1 MNNPLSARI
10 WRARALALALLA
22 GAIPAQV
29 MAAPGAKTKPATAP
43 ADAATSPATPA
54 FPPSQ
59 SAAIDAALR
68 ALPAQR
74 RADADARKQAEDL
87 LHQAQA
93 DETHA
98 DELAQQWQTLGQTAA
113 SADTD
118 AQKLEESLAADSG
131 EAMAK
136 WRAALPERAT
146 AEQLE
151 ALLDRERGAVT
162 DARAAVAALE
172 SELARQTTR
181 PAQMRDDLAAAHA
194 TLDSSQSALPATNKA
209 SPLAQAQRLRAQS
222 AQRLATIHIALLNLE
237 NRSYEPR
244 MRLLSAQLRE
254 RQRAALLAGQRAST
268 LENLL
273 LDRTGAQVRALQ
285 TRAAEERA
293 AVDPRARVLIE
304 AADANSALVAR
315 LADTVRDTSDLRTRK
330 QTWDRAAND
339 TAQALKNTED
349 RIRIG
354 GVNEAV
360 GLILLAEKR
369 KIQPLDRLQRQL
381 SDLQTRYAQTRI
393 GLIDVREQQ
402 GELGDLGDA
411 VDTALA
417 KLPNLPPDRIKALR
431 EGLFRLLATRAQV
444 LVQLGALQTKLAGA
458 QGEAEQELRGLVE
471 STAKLDALLD
481 SRLLWTP
488 SHAPVDAAWLTGLA
502 GDDSG
507 FFSATR
513 WSRAVRGAANTIASA
528 PLLAACALIALV
540 LLFWLHLHAP
550 SRLAAIAAP
559 MRRIRS
565 DGYRLTGMAL
575 LWTLLA
581 AARWPALLWFVAT
594 AFRGTSVSANNF
606 AADIAFSLTRL
617 AAPVFV
623 LAFLRALT
631 RENGL
636 AQFHF
641 RWPRPRRGAL
651 FAAVPW
657 LALTVLPAQF
667 LIVLMMLRGDAGAI
681 DGYARALLAAA
692 LLAMAALTWWLLA
705 PGRLWTARYTVLQEP
720 LRLRQLTRVVLCC
733 STILL
738 AALVL
743 RGYFV
748 TALSLSTHVLN
759 TLTVLLAANVVYDL
773 AARWLVLGE
782 RRLALQRME
791 QRKAADA
798 EAAAADSG
806 DVPPEA
812 PPEEITLASVSAQ
825 TRRLLRALVVVGSA
839 AALLWIWSDVAP
851 ALTLLGDVNV
861 WTSSDTIGGKVVA
874 LNVSLRDVLDA
885 VLVLALT
892 WIATRNLPGLIELS
906 LLRRL
911 HVDAPTRYA
920 ITSVTRYAIVFAGTI
935 AGLAMLGLHWSNLQ
949 WLAAGFSV
957 GLGFGL
963 QEIFA
968 NFVSGLM
975 VLFERP
981 IRIGDIV
988 SIGEVEGTVARIR
1001 TRATTIIDW
1010 DNKEVIVPNKS
1021 FITERLTNWS
1031 LSNTVTRVVLRIG
1044 AAYASDPRQV
1054 RELLIEIAR
1063 AEPLVVEE
1071 PPPSC
1076 WFVQISACTFDFDLR
1091 VFIADIGDRNRARDA
1106 LYTRIAEVFRENNIE
1121 MAFPQT
1127 DIWFRNAMPPAPGQP
1142 APSAEAQSASKRT

>member
-1 MNNPLSARI
+1 MTAQ
-10 WRARALALALLA
+10 
-22 GAIPAQV
+22 AI
-29 MAAPGAKTKPATAP
+29 AAPGTTAR
-43 ADAATSPATPA
+43 AATVPANAATTASTPA

-59 SAAIDAALR
+59 LGAIEAASR
-68 ALPAQR
+68 ALPSQR
-74 RADADARKQAEDL
+74 GLDADIRKQAEDL
-87 LHQAQA
+87 LRQAQA

-98 DELAQQWQTLGQTAA
+98 DELAQQWQTLSQTAA

-118 AQKLEESLAADSG
+118 AQKVEGSLASDSG

-162 DARAAVAALE
+162 DARAAVTALE

-181 PAQMRDDLAAAHA
+181 PAQLRDELAAAHA
-194 TLDSSQSALPATNKA
+194 ALDSSQATLSATSKSGPPALT
-209 SPLAQAQRLRAQS
+209 QAQRLRAQS
-222 AQRLATIHIALLNLE
+222 AQRLATIRIALLNLE

-254 RQRAALLAGQRAST
+254 RQRAVLLAGQRASA

-285 TRAAEERA
+285 TRATEERA
-293 AVDPRARVLIE
+293 ALDPHARVLVE
-304 AADANSALVAR
+304 TADTNAALVAR
-315 LADTVRDTSDLRTRK
+315 LAETVRESSDLRTRK

-354 GVNEAV
+354 GMNEAV
-360 GLILLAEKR
+360 GLVLLAEKR
-369 KIQPLDRLQRQL
+369 KLQPLDRLKRQL
-381 SDLQTRYAQTRI
+381 SELQTRYAQTRI

-402 GELGDLGDA
+402 GELGDLDGVA
-411 VDTALA
+411 NTTLA
-417 KLPNLPPDRIKALR
+417 KFPNLPPERIKTLR
-431 EGLFRLLATRAQV
+431 EGLLRLLATRAQV
-444 LVQLGALQTKLAGA
+444 LIQLGALQTKLAGA
-458 QGEAEQELRGLVE
+458 QGEAEQQLRGLVE
-471 STAKLDALLD
+471 STAKLDTLLN

-488 SHAPVDAAWLTGLA
+488 SHAPVDSAWLAGMV

-507 FFSATR
+507 FFSPAR
-513 WSRAVRGAANTIASA
+513 WSRALRGAGNAITAA
-528 PLLAACALIALV
+528 PLLAACALIALG
-540 LLFWLHLHAP
+540 LLFWLRRRAP
-550 SRLAAIAAP
+550 LRLAAIAVP

-565 DGYRLTGMAL
+565 DRYRLTGMAL
-575 LWTLLA
+575 VWTLLA
-581 AARWPALLWFVAT
+581 ATPWPALLWLTAA
-594 AFRGTSVSANNF
+594 AFRGTSAASNNF

-617 AAPVFV
+617 ALSAFV

-631 RENGL
+631 CENGL

-641 RWPRPRRGAL
+641 RWPRLRRAAL
-651 FAAVPW
+651 SAAVPW
-657 LALTVLPAQF
+657 LALIVLPAQF
-667 LIVLMMLRGDAGAI
+667 LIVLVMLRGDAGAI
-681 DGYARALLAAA
+681 DGYARALLAVA
-692 LLAMAALTWWLLA
+692 LSAMAALTWWLLA
-705 PGRLWTARYTVLQEP
+705 PGRLWTARYTVLEEP
-720 LRLRQLTRVVLCC
+720 LRPRQFTRIVLCGGE
-733 STILL
+733 IVL

-748 TALSLSTHVLN
+748 TALALSTHALD
-759 TLTVLLAANVVYDL
+759 TLTALLAANVVYSL
-773 AARWLVLGE
+773 VARWLVLGE

-791 QRKAADA
+791 QRKTADA
-798 EAAAADSG
+798 EAAVADGG
-806 DVPPEA
+806 DTPPEA

-825 TRRLLRALVVVGSA
+825 TRRLLRALVVVGCA
-839 AALLWIWSDVAP
+839 AVLLWIWSDVAP

-861 WTSSDTIGGKVVA
+861 WTSSETLGGKTMA
-874 LNVSLRDVLDA
+874 LNVSLRDVLEA

-892 WIATRNLPGLIELS
+892 LVATRNLPGLIELS

-935 AGLAMLGLHWSNLQ
+935 VGLAMLGLHWSNLQ

-981 IRIGDIV
+981 IRVGDIV
-988 SIGEVEGTVARIR
+988 SIGDVEGTVARIR
-1001 TRATTIIDW
+1001 TRATTIVDW

-1054 RELLIEIAR
+1054 RELLLEIAR
-1063 AEPLVVEE
+1063 AEPLVVDD

-1106 LYTRIAEVFRENNIE
+1106 LYMRIAEVFREQNIE

-1127 DIWFRNAMPPAPGQP
+1127 DIWFRNPMPQTPGQP
-1142 APSAEAQSASKRT
+1142 APSAEAASASKRA

>member
-1 MNNPLSARI
+1 
-10 WRARALALALLA
+10 
-22 GAIPAQV
+22 
-29 MAAPGAKTKPATAP
+29 MAFPATA
-43 ADAATSPATPA
+43 TSSTPA
-54 FPPSQ
+54 KPTAASVAPTAPTFPPSQ
-59 SAAIDAALR
+59 ASTIAAALR

-74 RADADARKQAEDL
+74 DLDTDSRKQAQDL

-93 DETHA
+93 DDA
-98 DELAQQWQTLGQTAA
+98 QANELAQQWQTLSQTAA
-113 SADTD
+113 SADAD
-118 AQKLEESLAADSG
+118 AQKLEESLAANSS
-131 EAMAK
+131 EAMNK
-136 WRAALPERAT
+136 WHAALPERAT

-151 ALLDRERGAVT
+151 ALLARERDADT
-162 DARAAVAALE
+162 DARAAVTALE

-181 PAQMRDDLAAAHA
+181 PAQLRDELAAAHA
-194 TLDSSQSALPATNKA
+194 TLDSSQAALSGPNKSDRPALT
-209 SPLAQAQRLRAQS
+209 QAQRLRAQS
-222 AQRLATIHIALLNLE
+222 AQRLATIRIALLNLE

-254 RQRAALLAGQRAST
+254 RQRAALLAGQRASA

-285 TRAAEERA
+285 ARASAERSA
-293 AVDPRARVLIE
+293 LDPRARVLIE
-304 AADANSALVAR
+304 AADANAALVAR
-315 LADTVRDTSDLRTRK
+315 LADTVHDTSELRTRK

-339 TAQALKNTED
+339 TTQALKNTQD

-354 GVNEAV
+354 GANEAV

-369 KIQPLDRLQRQL
+369 KLQPLDRLERQL

-393 GLIDVREQQ
+393 SLIDVREQQ
-402 GELGDLGDA
+402 GELGDLEA
-411 VDTALA
+411 VANTTLS
-417 KLPNLPPDRIKALR
+417 KLPNLPPERIKSLR

-444 LVQLGALQTKLAGA
+444 LVQLGALQTKLASA
-458 QGEAEQELRGLVE
+458 QGEAEQELRGLVDA
-471 STAKLDALLD
+471 TAKLDALLD

-488 SHAPVDAAWLTGLA
+488 SHAPVDAIWFAGLA
-502 GDDSG
+502 SDKSG
-507 FFSATR
+507 FFSAVR
-513 WSRAVRGAANTIASA
+513 WSRAARGAANAITTE
-528 PLLAACALIALV
+528 PVLAAIVLAALIFLFV
-540 LLFWLHLHAP
+540 LHRRAP
-550 SRLAAIAAP
+550 ARLSAIAAP

-565 DGYRLTGMAL
+565 DRYRLTGMAL
-575 LWTLLA
+575 LWTLFA
-581 AARWPALLWFVAT
+581 AAPWPTLLWFAAA
-594 AFRGTSVSANNF
+594 AFRAAPAAGNNF
-606 AADIAFSLTRL
+606 SADIASALTHL

-631 RENGL
+631 GENGL

-641 RWPRPRRGAL
+641 RWPRLRRAAL
-651 FAAVPW
+651 STAVPW
-657 LALTVLPAQF
+657 LALIVLPAQF
-667 LIVLMMLRGDAGAI
+667 LIGLLMLRGDAAAI
-681 DGYARALLAAA
+681 DGYARALLAVA

-705 PGRLWTARYTVLQEP
+705 PGRLWTARYAVLQEP
-720 LRLRQLTRVVLCC
+720 LRSRQFARLVLGG
-733 STILL
+733 SAILL
-738 AALVL
+738 ATLVL

-748 TALSLSTHVLN
+748 TALALSVHALKSLTA
-759 TLTVLLAANVVYDL
+759 LLAANVVYDL
-773 AARWLVLGE
+773 SARWLVLGE

-791 QRKAADA
+791 KRQVADA
-798 EAAAADSG
+798 ESAAADGG

-812 PPEEITLASVSAQ
+812 TPEEVTLASVSAQ
-825 TRRLLRALVVVGSA
+825 TRRLLRAAIVVGVA

-861 WTSSDTIGGKVVA
+861 WTSSDLLDGKTVA
-874 LNVSLRDVLDA
+874 ISVSLRDVLEA
-885 VLVLALT
+885 ILVLVLT

-920 ITSVTRYAIVFAGTI
+920 ITSVTRYAIIFAGTI
-935 AGLAMLGLHWSNLQ
+935 TGLAMLGLHWSNLQ

-981 IRIGDIV
+981 FRVGDVV
-988 SIGEVEGTVARIR
+988 SIGDVEGTVARIR
-1001 TRATTIIDW
+1001 TRATTIVDW

-1031 LSNTVTRVVLRIG
+1031 LSNTTTRVVLRIS
-1044 AAYASDPRQV
+1044 AAYSSDPREV
-1054 RELLIEIAR
+1054 RERLLAIAA
-1063 AEPLVVEE
+1063 AEPLVVDE
-1071 PPPSC
+1071 PAPTC

-1091 VFIADIGDRNRARDA
+1091 VYIADIADRNRARDA
-1106 LYTRIAEVFRENNIE
+1106 LYTRIAEVFREHNIE

-1127 DIWFRNAMPPAPGQP
+1127 DIWFRNAMPRTPDQV
-1142 APSAEAQSASKRT
+1142 APSAKAASASKRA

>member
-1 MNNPLSARI
+1 MACQ
-10 WRARALALALLA
+10 
-22 GAIPAQV
+22 AI
-29 MAAPGAKTKPATAP
+29 AAPDAAGKPAPVPAAAVAP
-43 ADAATSPATPA
+43 PAAPV

-59 SAAIDAALR
+59 AGAIEAALR

-74 RADADARKQAEDL
+74 GLDADARKQAEDL
-87 LHQAQA
+87 LRQAQA
-93 DETHA
+93 DEAHA
-98 DELAQQWQTLGQTAA
+98 DELAQQWQSLTQIAA
-113 SADTD
+113 SADAD
-118 AQKLEESLAADSG
+118 AQKIEESLAADSS
-131 EAMAK
+131 EAMAR

-151 ALLDRERGAVT
+151 ALLDRERGAAT
-162 DARAAVAALE
+162 DARAAVTALE

-181 PAQMRDDLAAAHA
+181 PAQLRDELAAAHA
-194 TLDSSQSALPATNKA
+194 TLDSSQAALSATNKSGPPA
-209 SPLAQAQRLRAQS
+209 LAQAQRLRAQT
-222 AQRLATIHIALLNLE
+222 AQRLATIRIALLNLE

-254 RQRAALLAGQRAST
+254 RQRAALLAGQRASA

-285 TRAAEERA
+285 ARAAEERA
-293 AVDPRARVLIE
+293 ALDPRARVLIE
-304 AADANSALVAR
+304 AADANAALVAR
-315 LADTVRDTSDLRTRK
+315 LADTVRESSDLRTRK
-330 QTWDRAAND
+330 QTWDRAVND
-339 TAQALKNTED
+339 TAQALKNTEE

-369 KIQPLDRLQRQL
+369 KLQPLDRLKREL
-381 SDLQTRYAQTRI
+381 AGLQTRYAQTRI

-402 GELGDLGDA
+402 AELGDLDNA
-411 VDTALA
+411 ANSALT
-417 KLPNLPPDRIKALR
+417 KLPNLPPERIKALR
-431 EGLFRLLATRAQV
+431 EGMLRLLATRAQV

-471 STAKLDALLD
+471 ATAKLNALLD

-488 SHAPVDAAWLTGLA
+488 SHAPVDAAWFSALA

-507 FFSATR
+507 FFSASR
-513 WSRAVRGAANTIASA
+513 WSRALRGAGNAVVAA
-528 PLLAACALIALV
+528 PLLATCALV
-540 LLFWLHLHAP
+540 LLILLFLLRQRVPA
-550 SRLAAIAAP
+550 RLAEIATP

-565 DGYRLTGMAL
+565 DRYRLTGMAL

-581 AARWPALLWFVAT
+581 AVPWPVLLWLAAA
-594 AFRGTSVSANNF
+594 AFRAAPAPGNNF
-606 AADIAFSLTRL
+606 AADIASSLTRL

-641 RWPRPRRGAL
+641 RWPRLRRAAL
-651 FAAVPW
+651 SAAVPW
-657 LALTVLPAQF
+657 LALVVLPAQF
-667 LIVLMMLRGDAGAI
+667 LIVLMMLRGDAAAI
-681 DGYARALLAAA
+681 DGYARALLVAA
-692 LLAMAALTWWLLA
+692 LLAMAALMWWLLA

-720 LRLRQLTRVVLCC
+720 LRLRQFTRIVLCVGV
-733 STILL
+733 IVL

-748 TALSLSTHVLN
+748 TALALSTHALN
-759 TLTVLLAANVVYDL
+759 TLATLLAANVAYDL

-791 QRKAADA
+791 QRQVAVAENVAADG
-798 EAAAADSG
+798 G

-812 PPEEITLASVSAQ
+812 PPEEVTLASVSTQ
-825 TRRLLRALVVVGSA
+825 TRRLLRALVVVGCA
-839 AALLWIWSDVAP
+839 ALLLWIWADVAP
-851 ALTLLGDVNV
+851 ALTLLGDVKV
-861 WTSSDTIGGKVVA
+861 WTSSEMIDGKTMA
-874 LNVSLRDVLDA
+874 LNVSLRDVLEA

-892 WIATRNLPGLIELS
+892 WTATRNLPGLIELS

-920 ITSVTRYAIVFAGTI
+920 ITSLTRYAIVFAGTI

-975 VLFERP
+975 VLVERP
-981 IRIGDIV
+981 FRIGDIV

-1001 TRATTIIDW
+1001 TRATTIVDW

-1044 AAYASDPRQV
+1044 AAYSSDPRVV
-1054 RELLIEIAR
+1054 RELLLEIAA
-1063 AEPLVVEE
+1063 AEPLVVAD
-1071 PPPSC
+1071 PAPSC

-1091 VFIADIGDRNRARDA
+1091 VFVADIGDRNRARDA
-1106 LYTRIAEVFRENNIE
+1106 LYTRIADVFREKNIE
-1121 MAFPQT
+1121 MSFPQM
-1127 DIWFRNAMPPAPGQP
+1127 DVWFRNAMPLRPDQP
-1142 APSAEAQSASKRT
+1142 APNADAASASKRA

>member
-1 MNNPLSARI
+1 M
-10 WRARALALALLA
+10 LLA
-22 GAIPAQV
+22 GAALAMPAFGASA
-29 MAAPGAKTKPATAP
+29 AAPAKPAELSTAT
-43 ADAATSPATPA
+43 AAAA
-54 FPPSQ
+54 FPPSH
-59 SAAIDAALR
+59 ARAVAAALR
-68 ALPAQR
+68 ALPGQR
-74 RADADARKQAEDL
+74 GLDADGRKQAEDL
-87 LHQAQA
+87 LRQAEA
-93 DETHA
+93 DEAHA
-98 DELAQQWQTLGQTAA
+98 DELAQQWQMLSQTAA
-113 SADTD
+113 GAD
-118 AQKLEESLAADSG
+118 AEARSIEQSLAADSG
-131 EAMAK
+131 EAMNR
-136 WRAALPERAT
+136 WRASLPERAT

-151 ALLDRERGAVT
+151 ALLDRERGAAT
-162 DARAAVAALE
+162 DARAAVTALE
-172 SELARQTTR
+172 SELAQQTTR
-181 PAQMRDDLAAAHA
+181 PAQLRDELAAAHA
-194 TLDSSQSALPATNKA
+194 ALDSSQAALSGPSASGPAA
-209 SPLAQAQRLRAQS
+209 LIQAQRLRAQS
-222 AQRLATIHIALLNLE
+222 AQRLATIRIALLNLE

-254 RQRAALLAGQRAST
+254 RQRAALQAGQRASA

-285 TRAAEERA
+285 ARVAEDRAGI
-293 AVDPRARVLIE
+293 DPQARVLIQ
-304 AADANSALVAR
+304 AADANTALVAR
-315 LADTVRDTSDLRTRK
+315 LADTVRDSAELRTRK
-330 QTWDRAAND
+330 QAWDRAIAD
-339 TAQALKNTED
+339 TTQALKNTED

-354 GVNEAV
+354 GMNEAV
-360 GLILLAEKR
+360 GLILLSEKR
-369 KIQPLDRLQRQL
+369 KLQPLDRLRRQL

-402 GELGDLGDA
+402 GELGDLDSA
-411 VDTALA
+411 ANTALA
-417 KLPNLPPDRIKALR
+417 KLPNLPPERIKPLR
-431 EGLFRLLATRAQV
+431 EALLRLLATRAQI
-444 LVQLGALQTKLAGA
+444 LVQLGALQTKLASA
-458 QGEAEQELRGLVE
+458 QGEAEQDLRGLVE

-488 SHAPVDAAWLTGLA
+488 SHAPVDTAWFAGLVR
-502 GDDSG
+502 DDSG
-507 FFSATR
+507 FFAAAR
-513 WSRAVRGAANTIASA
+513 WSRALRGAANAIAAA
-528 PLLAACALIALV
+528 PVLAAIALV
-540 LLFWLHLHAP
+540 VLAFLFELRRRAP
-550 SRLAAIAAP
+550 AQLAAIAAP

-565 DGYRLTGMAL
+565 DRYRLTGRAL
-575 LWTLLA
+575 LWTLFA
-581 AARWPALLWFVAT
+581 AAPWPALLWLA
-594 AFRGTSVSANNF
+594 ASMFRGAPAPGNNF
-606 AADIAFSLTRL
+606 SADIGSGLAHL

-631 RENGL
+631 REDGL
-636 AQFHF
+636 AQYHF
-641 RWPRPRRGAL
+641 RWPRLRRAAL
-651 FAAVPW
+651 AAAAPW
-657 LALTVLPAQF
+657 LALIVLPTQF
-667 LIVLMMLRGDAGAI
+667 LVDLMMLRGEAAAI

-692 LLAMAALTWWLLA
+692 LSGTAVLTWWLLA
-705 PGRLWTARYTVLQEP
+705 PGRLWTARYAVLAEP
-720 LRLRQLTRVVLCC
+720 LRLRQVTRVLL
-733 STILL
+733 SAGTIVL

-748 TALSLSTHVLN
+748 TALALGGHALE
-759 TLTVLLAANVVYDL
+759 TLAALLAANVIYDL

-791 QRKAADA
+791 KRQAA
-798 EAAAADSG
+798 EAESATADGG

-812 PPEEITLASVSAQ
+812 QPEEVTLASVSMQ
-825 TRRLLRALVVVGSA
+825 TRRLLRAAVVVGVA

-861 WTSSDTIGGKVVA
+861 WTSSDLVDGKTVA
-874 LNVSLRDVLDA
+874 LSVSLRDVLEA
-885 VLVLALT
+885 ILVLALT

-981 IRIGDIV
+981 FRIGDIV
-988 SIGEVEGTVARIR
+988 SIGDVEGTVARIR
-1001 TRATTIIDW
+1001 TRATTIVDW

-1031 LSNTVTRVVLRIG
+1031 LSNSLTRVVLRIG
-1044 AAYASDPRQV
+1044 AAYSSDPREV
-1054 RELLIEIAR
+1054 RELLLDIAA
-1063 AEPLVVEE
+1063 AEPLVVDD
-1071 PPPSC
+1071 PAPTC

-1106 LYTRIAEVFRENNIE
+1106 LFTRIAEVFRERNIE

-1127 DIWFRNAMPPAPGQP
+1127 DIWFRNAMPQ
-1142 APSAEAQSASKRT
+1142 K

>member
-1 MNNPLSARI
+1 MGI
-10 WRARALALALLA
+10 W
-22 GAIPAQV
+22 
-29 MAAPGAKTKPATAP
+29 TAP
-43 ADAATSPATPA
+43 AFAAPAPAAKSVTASAAQPTAAAPA

-59 SAAIDAALR
+59 ASAVAAALR
-68 ALPAQR
+68 ALPVAQR
-74 RADADARKQAEDL
+74 QLDADSRKQTEDL

-93 DETHA
+93 DETRA
-98 DELAQQWQTLGQTAA
+98 NELEQQWQTLSQTAA
-113 SADTD
+113 GADAD
-118 AQKLEESLAADSG
+118 AQKLEESLAVDSG
-131 EAMAK
+131 EAMNK

-146 AEQLE
+146 VEQLE
-151 ALLDRERGAVT
+151 ALLARERGAAT
-162 DARAAVAALE
+162 DARAAVTALE

-181 PAQMRDDLAAAHA
+181 PAQLRDELAAAHA
-194 TLDSSQSALPATNKA
+194 ALDSSQAALSATNKSVA
-209 SPLAQAQRLRAQS
+209 PALAQAQRLRAQS
-222 AQRLATIHIALLNLE
+222 AQRLATIQIALLNLE

-254 RQRAALLAGQRAST
+254 RQRAALLAGQRAGA

-285 TRAAEERA
+285 ARVAQERESI
-293 AVDPRARVLIE
+293 DPRARSLIE

-315 LADTVRDTSDLRTRK
+315 LADAVRDTSDLRTRK
-330 QTWDRAAND
+330 QGWDRAVND

-369 KIQPLDRLQRQL
+369 KLQPLDRLRRQL

-402 GELGDLGDA
+402 GEIGDLDAAADA
-411 VDTALA
+411 VLTRLP
-417 KLPNLPPDRIKALR
+417 KLPPERVKTLR
-431 EGLFRLLATRAQV
+431 EGLYRLLATRAQV
-444 LVQLGALQTKLAGA
+444 LVQLGALQTKLASA

-488 SHAPVDAAWLTGLA
+488 SHAPVDAAWFAGLA
-502 GDDSG
+502 GDDSE
-507 FFSATR
+507 FFAATR
-513 WSRAVRGAANTIASA
+513 WSRAVRAAANAIAAAPMLAVSA
-528 PLLAACALIALV
+528 LAVLV
-540 LLFWLHLHAP
+540 LLVALRLRAP
-550 SRLAAIAAP
+550 AQLAAIAAP

-565 DGYRLTGMAL
+565 DRYRLTGMAL
-575 LWTLLA
+575 AWTALA
-581 AARWPALLWFVAT
+581 AAPFPALFWFAAA
-594 AFRGTSVSANNF
+594 AFRAAPSPGNSF
-606 AADIAFSLTRL
+606 AADIGTGLAHL

-623 LAFLRALT
+623 LAFARALT

-641 RWPRPRRGAL
+641 RWPRLRRAAL
-651 FAAVPW
+651 SGAVPW
-657 LALTVLPAQF
+657 LALIALPAQF
-667 LIVLMMLRGDAGAI
+667 LIGLMMLRGDAAAI
-681 DGYARALLAAA
+681 NTYARALLTVA

-705 PGRLWTARYTVLQEP
+705 PGRLWTARYAVLAEP
-720 LRLRQLTRVVLCC
+720 LRLRQFARVVLCAG
-733 STILL
+733 TILL
-738 AALVL
+738 AVLVL

-748 TALSLSTHVLN
+748 TALSLSGHVLA
-759 TLTVLLAANVVYDL
+759 TLTALLGANVVYDL

-791 QRKAADA
+791 QRQSADA
-798 EAAAADSG
+798 ESAATDGG
-806 DVPPEA
+806 DTPPEA
-812 PPEEITLASVSAQ
+812 PPEEITLASVSTQ
-825 TRRLLRALVVVGSA
+825 TRRLLRALVLVGCAAVV
-839 AALLWIWSDVAP
+839 LWIWSDVAP

-861 WTSSDTIGGKVVA
+861 WTSSDTVGGKA
-874 LNVSLRDVLDA
+874 IAMNVSLRDVLEA
-885 VLVLALT
+885 ILVLALT

-935 AGLAMLGLHWSNLQ
+935 AGLTLLGLHWSNLQ

-981 IRIGDIV
+981 FRIGDIV
-988 SIGEVEGTVARIR
+988 SIGDVEGTVARIR
-1001 TRATTIIDW
+1001 TRATTIVDW

-1031 LSNTVTRVVLRIG
+1031 LSSTVTRVVLRISV
-1044 AAYASDPRQV
+1044 AYASDPRRV
-1054 RELLIEIAR
+1054 RELLLEIAA
-1063 AEPLVVEE
+1063 AEPLVVAD
-1071 PPPSC
+1071 PAPTC

-1091 VFIADIGDRNRARDA
+1091 VFIADINDRNRARDA
-1106 LYTRIAEVFRENNIE
+1106 LYSRIADVFREKNIE
-1121 MAFPQT
+1121 MSFPQM
-1127 DIWFRNAMPPAPGQP
+1127 DVWFRNAMPPAQP
-1142 APSAEAQSASKRT
+1142 APSADAASASKRA

>member
-1 MNNPLSARI
+1 MLNNPSSAKVGRLP
-10 WRARALALALLA
+10 ALAAVLLA
-22 GAIPAQV
+22 GAALA
-29 MAAPGAKTKPATAP
+29 MPATAAP
-43 ADAATSPATPA
+43 AAAKPDAMPTVAAAPA

-59 SAAIDAALR
+59 ASAVAAALR

-74 RADADARKQAEDL
+74 GLDADGRKQAKDL
-87 LHQAQA
+87 LHQAEA

-98 DELAQQWQTLGQTAA
+98 DELAQQWQMLTQTAA
-113 SADTD
+113 SADAE
-118 AQKLEESLAADSG
+118 AQKLEESPAADSG

-151 ALLDRERGAVT
+151 ALLDRERGAAT

-181 PAQMRDDLAAAHA
+181 PTQLREELAAAHA
-194 TLDSSQSALPATNKA
+194 TLDSSQAALAAPNKSGPPA
-209 SPLAQAQRLRAQS
+209 LAQAQRLRAQS
-222 AQRLATIHIALLNLE
+222 AQRLATIRIALLNLE

-254 RQRAALLAGQRAST
+254 RQRAALQAGQRAST

-273 LDRTGAQVRALQ
+273 LDRTSAQVRELQ
-285 TRAAEERA
+285 ARVAQDRAGI
-293 AVDPRARVLIE
+293 DPRARVLIE
-304 AADANSALVAR
+304 AADANTALVAR

-330 QTWDRAAND
+330 QTWDRAVAD

-369 KIQPLDRLQRQL
+369 KLQPLDRLERQL

-393 GLIDVREQQ
+393 GLIDLREQQ
-402 GELGDLGDA
+402 GDLGDLEA
-411 VDTALA
+411 AANAALA
-417 KLPNLPPDRIKALR
+417 KLANLPPERIKTLR

-444 LVQLGALQTKLAGA
+444 LVQLGALQTKLVGA

-488 SHAPVDAAWLTGLA
+488 SHAPVDTAWFARLA

-507 FFSATR
+507 FFAAAR
-513 WSRAVRGAANTIASA
+513 WSRALRGATNAIAAA
-528 PLLAACALIALV
+528 PVLATIALV
-540 LLFWLHLHAP
+540 ALVFLFALRRRAP
-550 SRLAAIAAP
+550 ARLAAIAAP

-565 DGYRLTGMAL
+565 DRYRLTGMAL
-575 LWTLLA
+575 LWTFFA
-581 AARWPALLWFVAT
+581 AAPWPVLLWFAAA
-594 AFRGTSVSANNF
+594 AFSAAPAPGNNF
-606 AADIAFSLTRL
+606 SADVGSGLAHL

-631 RENGL
+631 CENGL

-641 RWPRPRRGAL
+641 RWPRLRRAAL
-651 FAAVPW
+651 SAAVPW
-657 LALTVLPAQF
+657 LALIVLPTQF
-667 LIVLMMLRGDAGAI
+667 LVGLMMLRGDAAAV
-681 DGYARALLAAA
+681 DGYARALLVAA
-692 LLAMAALTWWLLA
+692 LLAMAALAWWQLA

-720 LRLRQLTRVVLCC
+720 VRLRQFTRVVLCGGV
-733 STILL
+733 ILL

-748 TALSLSTHVLN
+748 TAMALSGHVL
-759 TLTVLLAANVVYDL
+759 TSLTTLLAANVVYDL

-791 QRKAADA
+791 KRQAA
-798 EAAAADSG
+798 EAESAAADGG
-806 DVPPEA
+806 DTPPDA
-812 PPEEITLASVSAQ
+812 LPEEVTLASVSTQ
-825 TRRLLRALVVVGSA
+825 TRRLLRALIVVGCA
-839 AALLWIWSDVAP
+839 AVLLWIWSDVAP
-851 ALTLLGDVNV
+851 ALSLLGDVKV
-861 WTSSDTIGGKVVA
+861 WASSEVIDGKAVA
-874 LNVSLRDVLDA
+874 LNVSLRDVLEA
-885 VLVLALT
+885 VIVLALT

-981 IRIGDIV
+981 FRIGDIV
-988 SIGEVEGTVARIR
+988 SIGDVEGTVARIR
-1001 TRATTIIDW
+1001 TRATTIVDW

-1031 LSNTVTRVVLRIG
+1031 LSNSLTRVVLRIG
-1044 AAYASDPRQV
+1044 AAYSSDPREV
-1054 RELLIEIAR
+1054 RELLLEIA
-1063 AEPLVVEE
+1063 ASEPLVVDD
-1071 PPPSC
+1071 PAPTC

-1106 LYTRIAEVFRENNIE
+1106 LYMRIAEVFREKNIE

-1127 DIWFRNAMPPAPGQP
+1127 DIWFRNAMPQP
-1142 APSAEAQSASKRT
+1142 SPQVAPSADAASASKRA

>member
-1 MNNPLSARI
+1 MACQ
-10 WRARALALALLA
+10 
-22 GAIPAQV
+22 AI
-29 MAAPGAKTKPATAP
+29 AAPGAAGKPAPVPAAVVAP
-43 ADAATSPATPA
+43 PAAPV

-59 SAAIDAALR
+59 AGAIEAALR

-74 RADADARKQAEDL
+74 GLDADARKQAEDL
-87 LHQAQA
+87 LRQAQA
-93 DETHA
+93 DEAHA
-98 DELAQQWQTLGQTAA
+98 DELAQQWQSLTQTAA
-113 SADTD
+113 SADAD
-118 AQKLEESLAADSG
+118 AQKIEESLAADSS

-151 ALLDRERGAVT
+151 ALLDRERGAAT
-162 DARAAVAALE
+162 DARAAVTALE

-181 PAQMRDDLAAAHA
+181 PTQLRDELAAAHA
-194 TLDSSQSALPATNKA
+194 TLDSSQAALSATSKSGPPA
-209 SPLAQAQRLRAQS
+209 LAQAQRLRTQS
-222 AQRLATIHIALLNLE
+222 AQRLATIRIALLNLE
-237 NRSYEPR
+237 NRSYESR

-254 RQRAALLAGQRAST
+254 RQRAALLAGQRASA

-285 TRAAEERA
+285 ARAAEERA
-293 AVDPRARVLIE
+293 ALDPRARVLIE
-304 AADANSALVAR
+304 AADANAVLVAR
-315 LADTVRDTSDLRTRK
+315 LADTVRESSDLRTRK
-330 QTWDRAAND
+330 QTWDRAVND
-339 TAQALKNTED
+339 TAQALKNTEE

-369 KIQPLDRLQRQL
+369 KLQPLDRLKREL
-381 SDLQTRYAQTRI
+381 TDLQTRYAQARI
-393 GLIDVREQQ
+393 GLIDVRELQ
-402 GELGDLGDA
+402 GELGDLDNA
-411 VDTALA
+411 ANSTLA
-417 KLPNLPPDRIKALR
+417 KLPNLPPERIKALR
-431 EGLFRLLATRAQV
+431 EGLLRLLATRAQV

-471 STAKLDALLD
+471 ATAKLNALLD

-488 SHAPVDAAWLTGLA
+488 SHTPVNTAWFSALA

-507 FFSATR
+507 FFTASR
-513 WSRAVRGAANTIASA
+513 WSRALGGAGNAIMAA
-528 PLLAACALIALV
+528 PLLATCALV
-540 LLFWLHLHAP
+540 LLILLFLLRRRAP
-550 SRLAAIAAP
+550 ARLAEIATP

-565 DGYRLTGMAL
+565 DRYRLTGMAL

-581 AARWPALLWFVAT
+581 AAPWPVLLWLAAA
-594 AFRGTSVSANNF
+594 AFRAAPAPGNNF
-606 AADIAFSLTRL
+606 AADIASSLTRL

-641 RWPRPRRGAL
+641 RWPRLRRAVL
-651 FAAVPW
+651 STAVPW
-657 LALTVLPAQF
+657 LALIVLPAQF
-667 LIVLMMLRGDAGAI
+667 LIVLMMLRGDAAAI
-681 DGYARALLAAA
+681 DGYTRALLVAA

-705 PGRLWTARYTVLQEP
+705 PGRLWTARYAVLQEP
-720 LRLRQLTRVVLCC
+720 VRLRQFTRVVLCGGA
-733 STILL
+733 ILL
-738 AALVL
+738 AVLVL

-748 TALSLSTHVLN
+748 TALALSTHVLN

-782 RRLALQRME
+782 RRLALRRME
-791 QRKAADA
+791 QRQAAVAEHVAAD
-798 EAAAADSG
+798 DG
-806 DVPPEA
+806 DVPPEV
-812 PPEEITLASVSAQ
+812 PPEEVTLASVSTQ
-825 TRRLLRALVVVGSA
+825 TRRLLRALVVVGCA
-839 AALLWIWSDVAP
+839 AVLLWTWADVAP
-851 ALTLLGDVNV
+851 ALTLLGDVKV
-861 WTSSDTIGGKVVA
+861 WTSSEMIDGKTMA
-874 LNVSLRDVLDA
+874 LNVSLRDVLEA

-892 WIATRNLPGLIELS
+892 WTATRNLPGLIELS

-920 ITSVTRYAIVFAGTI
+920 ITSLTRYAIVFAGTI

-981 IRIGDIV
+981 FRIGDIV
-988 SIGEVEGTVARIR
+988 SIGDVEGTVARIR
-1001 TRATTIIDW
+1001 TRATTIVDW

-1044 AAYASDPRQV
+1044 AAYSSDPREV
-1054 RELLIEIAR
+1054 RELLLEIAA
-1063 AEPLVVEE
+1063 AEPLVVAD
-1071 PPPSC
+1071 PAPSC

-1091 VFIADIGDRNRARDA
+1091 VFIADINDRNRARDA
-1106 LYTRIAEVFRENNIE
+1106 LFTRIADVFRKKNIE
-1121 MAFPQT
+1121 MSFPQM
-1127 DIWFRNAMPPAPGQP
+1127 DVWFRNAMPPQPDQP
-1142 APSAEAQSASKRT
+1142 APNADAASTSKRA

>member
-1 MNNPLSARI
+1 M
-10 WRARALALALLA
+10 ALLV
-22 GAIPAQV
+22 GAIPAAV
-29 MAAPGAKTKPATAP
+29 LAAPGTTAKPATTP

-74 RADADARKQAEDL
+74 GPDADARKQAEDL

-98 DELAQQWQTLGQTAA
+98 DELAQQWQTLSQTAA
-113 SADTD
+113 SADAD
-118 AQKLEESLAADSG
+118 AQKVEESLAADSG
-131 EAMAK
+131 EAMTK

-151 ALLDRERGAVT
+151 ALLDRERGAAT
-162 DARAAVAALE
+162 DARASVTALE

-181 PAQMRDDLAAAHA
+181 PAQLRDDLAAAHA
-194 TLDSSQSALPATNKA
+194 TLDSSQATLSATSKTSPPA
-209 SPLAQAQRLRAQS
+209 LAQAQRLRTQS
-222 AQRLATIHIALLNLE
+222 ALRLATIRIALLNLE

-268 LENLL
+268 VENLL

-293 AVDPRARVLIE
+293 ALDPRARTLVD
-304 AADANSALVAR
+304 AADANAALVER
-315 LADTVRDTSDLRTRK
+315 LAETVRDSSDLRARK
-330 QTWDRAAND
+330 QIWDRAVND

-369 KIQPLDRLQRQL
+369 KLQPLDRLQRQL

-402 GELGDLGDA
+402 GELSDPENA
-411 VDTALA
+411 INTALA
-417 KLPNLPPDRIKALR
+417 RLPNLLPERIKALR

-444 LVQLGALQTKLAGA
+444 LVQLGALQTKLASA

-471 STAKLDALLD
+471 STAKLNALLD

-488 SHAPVDAAWLTGLA
+488 SHAPMNVAWLAGLA
-502 GDDSG
+502 SDDSG
-507 FFSATR
+507 FFAGAR
-513 WSRAVRGAANTIASA
+513 WSRALRGAGNAVAAS

-540 LLFWLHLHAP
+540 LLFWLRRRAP
-550 SRLAAIAAP
+550 AQLAAIAAP

-565 DGYRLTGMAL
+565 DRYRLTGMAL

-581 AARWPALLWFVAT
+581 AAPWPVLIWLAAA
-594 AFRGTSVSANNF
+594 AFRGTSASGNNF

-623 LAFLRALT
+623 LAFLRGLT

-641 RWPRPRRGAL
+641 RWPRLRRAAL
-651 FAAVPW
+651 SAAVPW
-657 LALTVLPAQF
+657 LALIVLPAQF
-667 LIVLMMLRGDAGAI
+667 LILLMMLRGDASAI
-681 DGYARALLAAA
+681 DGYARALLVAA
-692 LLAMAALTWWLLA
+692 LLAMTALTWWLLA
-705 PGRLWTARYTVLQEP
+705 PGRLWTARYTVLEEP
-720 LRLRQLTRVVLCC
+720 LRLRQFTRVVLCGGVA
-733 STILL
+733 LL
-738 AALVL
+738 AVLVL

-748 TALSLSTHVLN
+748 TALALSTHALN
-759 TLTVLLAANVVYDL
+759 TLIALLAANVVYDL

-798 EAAAADSG
+798 EAAVADSG

-825 TRRLLRALVVVGSA
+825 TRRLLRALVVVGCTA
-839 AALLWIWSDVAP
+839 VLLWIWSDVAP

-861 WTSSDTIGGKVVA
+861 WTSSDTIGDKTVA
-874 LNVSLRDVLDA
+874 LNVSLRDVLEA

-920 ITSVTRYAIVFAGTI
+920 ITSVMRYAIVFAGSI
-935 AGLAMLGLHWSNLQ
+935 AGLTMLGLHWSNLQ

-1001 TRATTIIDW
+1001 TRATTIVDW

-1054 RELLIEIAR
+1054 RELLLDIAA
-1063 AEPLVVEE
+1063 AEPLVADD
-1071 PPPSC
+1071 PAPSC

-1091 VFIADIGDRNRARDA
+1091 VFVADIGDRNRARDA
-1106 LYTRIAEVFRENNIE
+1106 LYTRIAEVFREKNIE

-1127 DIWFRNAMPPAPGQP
+1127 DIWFRNPMPPAPGQP
-1142 APSAEAQSASKRT
+1142 APSAVAASASKRA